1 MNILIPVD
9 ESDLEETKL
18 VSLDEANFWLL
29 LDLTEGKVISSEFY
43 QTREEI
49 SDWIDVAIVKSQQE
63 NVWPLMDEGIAILVA
78 PMQRYIDDIVEAYLF
93 KELHDMNLNI

>member
-9 ESDLEETKL
+9 ESDIEEAQL
-18 VSLDEANFWLL
+18 VSLDEASFWLL
-29 LDLTEGKVISSEFY
+29 LDVTDGKVISSQFF

-49 SDWIDVAIVKSQQE
+49 SDWIDVAIVKNQQE

-78 PMQRYIDDIVEAYLF
+78 PLQRYVDDIVEAYLF
-93 KELHDMNLNI
+93 KELHDMNV

>member
-1 MNILIPVD
+1 MNILIPVN
-9 ESDLEETKL
+9 ESDIEEAQL

-29 LDLTEGKVISSEFY
+29 LDITEGKVVSNQFF

-49 SDWIDVAIVKSQQE
+49 SDWIDVAIVKSQTE

-78 PMQRYIDDIVEAYLF
+78 PLQRYIDDIVEAYLF
-93 KELHDMNLNI
+93 KELHDMNV

>member
-9 ESDLEETKL
+9 ESDIEEAQL

-29 LDLTEGKVISSEFY
+29 LDITEGKVVSNQFF

-49 SDWIDVAIVKSQQE
+49 SDWIDVAIVKSQSE
-63 NVWPLMDEGIAILVA
+63 NVWPLMDEGIAILIA
-78 PMQRYIDDIVEAYLF
+78 PLQRCVDDIVEAYLF
-93 KELHDMNLNI
+93 KELHDMNV

>member
-9 ESDLEETKL
+9 ESDIEEAQL

-29 LDLTEGKVISSEFY
+29 IDITEGKMVSNQFF

-49 SDWIDVAIVKSQQE
+49 SDWIDVAIVKNQQE
-63 NVWPLMDEGIAILVA
+63 NVWPLMDDGIAILVA
-78 PMQRYIDDIVEAYLF
+78 PMQRYIDDIVEAYIF
-93 KELHDMNLNI
+93 KELHDMNV